1 MDFEELLKDL
11 EILQAMQSDLRRK
24 ALHDVFLEKKIN
36 LPYEE
41 IKADKLTS
49 RPHVLVY
56 STTTKK
62 WQLMSPIKTS
72 GQINLREI

>member
-1 MDFEELLKDL
+1 MLDFEELLKDL
-11 EILQAMQSDLRRK
+11 EILRAMQSYLRRN

-41 IKADKLTS
+41 IKSDKLNS

-56 STTTKK
+56 SKK
-62 WQLMSPIKTS
+62 KKPQC
-72 GQINLREI
+72 